1 MSLHTAAQALWLAL
15 PVIAGGVIHV
25 AGLRMGV
32 FPRLARVPLDGGVTL
47 RGRKLFG
54 GNKTLRGVV
63 LMTGATMLCAYGQAL
78 LAGQAAWAR
87 ELALVQ
93 FAQLH
98 PWAWGALLGLGYI
111 AGELPNSLVKR
122 QLDIA
127 PGGRAPGRLA
137 WLFWLVDQVD
147 SMAGVLVF
155 MAVVWVPSLEMVAW
169 LFLITIVVHPLV
181 ALVMFGLGLKTR
193 IG

>member
-54 GNKTLRGVV
+54 ENKTLRGVV
-63 LMTGATMLCAYGQAL
+63 LMTGATMFFAWLQAL
-78 LAGQAAWAR
+78 AAGQVAWAR
-87 ELALVQ
+87 ELNLVE
-93 FAQLH
+93 FARLH
-98 PWAWGALLGLGYI
+98 PLAWGALLGLGYI

-122 QLDIA
+122 QLNITPTMLSIWSTSQNTQPIR
-127 PGGRAPGRLA
+127 PGARPPGAMLSCRFTRL
-137 WLFWLVDQVD
+137 
-147 SMAGVLVF
+147 
-155 MAVVWVPSLEMVAW
+155 
-169 LFLITIVVHPLV
+169 
-181 ALVMFGLGLKTR
+181 LGSSPA
-193 IG
+193 I

>member
-15 PVIAGGVIHV
+15 PVIAGGAMHV
-25 AGLRMGV
+25 AGLRLGV
-32 FPRLARVPLDGGVTL
+32 LPRLARVPLDGGVNL
-47 RGRKLFG
+47 RGRRLFG
-54 GNKTLRGVV
+54 ENKTLRGVV
-63 LMTGATMLCAYGQAL
+63 LMTGATMACAWLQAL
-78 LAGQAAWAR
+78 AAGPAAWAR
-87 ELALVQ
+87 ELTVVE
-93 FAQLH
+93 FARLH
-98 PWAWGALLGLGYI
+98 PLAWGALLGLGYI

-127 PGGRAPGRLA
+127 PGGRAPGRLG

-169 LFLITIVVHPLV
+169 LFLITIIVHPLV
-181 ALVMFGLGLKTR
+181 ALVMFALGLKTR